1 MFRGATR
8 APDDPS
14 LAEGFKSQNDLSVPR
29 NRTEAMGLGVKTEDG
44 AVGGWG
50 ATGKSGVSTSKTLN
64 GAIAYRGGGCTIYVI
79 DTTKIPKDEKAWDME
94 RTVYENGYM
103 VRRNPE
109 DDETMGEVNIST
121 VPRSAIVGWIKVPKD
136 SGFDSTVDNEE
147 RLHILQGNPDC
158 KAEFN
163 PDYKP

>member
-1 MFRGATR
+1 MFRGANR

-29 NRTEAMGLGVKTEDG
+29 HRTEAMGLGVKAEDG

-50 ATGKSGVSTSKTLN
+50 ATGKSGVSTGKTLN

-79 DTTKIPKDEKAWDME
+79 DTTKIPKGEKAWDME
-94 RTVYENGYM
+94 RTVYENGYK
-103 VRRNPE
+103 VRRNPG
-109 DDETMGEVNIST
+109 DDETMGEVNVST
-121 VPRSAIVGWIKVPKD
+121 VPRSAIVGWIKVPKV
-136 SGFDSTVDNEE
+136 SGFDNTVDNEQ
-147 RLHILQGNPDC
+147 RLHVLQSDPNC